1 MSNKL
6 LTTAA
11 VAKILGLPHSTVTW
25 RARTGRL
32 TPAMKLPGINGAYLF
47 DPREIEQLASKKGP
61 AK

>member
-1 MSNKL
+1 MLDL
-6 LTTAA
+6 LSSM
-11 VAKILGLPHSTVTW
+11 GFH
-25 RARTGRL
+25 RL